1 MPGRDNPEDVKMV
14 VVFLRLLRGWTQA
27 ELAVAAGLSLSAVWR
42 YENEDLVYSEPV
54 LEEIALAVGLP
65 PRMLDRVFTWV
76 AAARAAVASAA
87 DPGDP
92 DRRID
97 AIAGELIAGLSDLV
111 YSATALVL
119 RGSPD
124 LEIGP
129 WARPTAPPR
138 PEDRQETTELWEALK
153 RHEPSLRRVLVE
165 DSRRFQQWA
174 LCERLCAK
182 SVRALAGSA
191 DEALELAELALLAA
205 QQTPGEES
213 WRQRLQGYAWAHV
226 GHVRQA
232 RGDRPGAAEAF
243 DHARL
248 LWEAGAPGDPG
259 LLDEAQV
266 LGPEAFA
273 PEAKRASSPGTPLG

>member
-14 VVFLRLLRGWTQA
+14 VTFLRLLRGWTQA
-27 ELAVAAGLSLSAVWR
+27 ELAEATGLSLSAVWR

-76 AAARAAVASAA
+76 AAARAAVASAI

-97 AIAGELIAGLSDLV
+97 AIAGELTAGLSDLV
-111 YSATALVL
+111 YSATALIL

-129 WARPTAPPR
+129 WARPAAPPR
-138 PEDRQETTELWEALK
+138 PEDREEAEELWEVLK
-153 RHEPSLRRVLVE
+153 HHEPSTRRVLVE
-165 DSRRFQQWA
+165 DSRRFQKWA
-174 LCERLCAK
+174 LCERLCAE
-182 SVRALAGSA
+182 SVKALSGST
-191 DEALELAELALLAA
+191 DEALELAELALLIA

-226 GHVRQA
+226 ANIRQA
-232 RGDRPGAAEAF
+232 RGDRPGAKDAF
-243 DHARL
+243 DRASL

-259 LLDEAQV
+259 LLEEARLV
-266 LGPEAFA
+266 TVEI
-273 PEAKRASSPGTPLG
+273 